1 MVNSLAVS
9 LLPLLRPRYSLVKAR
24 AKNIAADDLLLVLR
38 EINDNENRV
47 GENASVMLLL
57 GEYL

>member
-1 MVNSLAVS
+1 
-9 LLPLLRPRYSLVKAR
+9 LVKAR

-57 GEYL
+57 GGYL